1 MFDNLTDLP
10 LCLGL
15 NDQVYDVLK
24 DAILQHKLQSGSK
37 LDVNLLAKKWKIS
50 RTPVNDAIQRL
61 MMEGL
66 VSVIPRRGTFVA
78 SIALEDILQLLDVR
92 LMFEL
97 RTAELIIENMRVE
110 QLQELKQIL
119 ITLDNLLQNAT
130 VDYIQYG
137 QLDMEFHSLP
147 VMWTNNQRLYQIYQA
162 QNFQWYMTRVW
173 KSSAGQ
179 MEHWA
184 IFHAYESRSL
194 DAVQQAITKH
204 IEAGKASVIER
215 NKKEF

>member
-1 MFDNLTDLP
+1 MFDNFTDLP

-78 SIALEDILQLLDVR
+78 SIAVEDILQLLDVR

-110 QLQELKQIL
+110 QFHELKQIL
-119 ITLDNLLQNAT
+119 ITLDHLLQNAT

-137 QLDMEFHSLP
+137 QLDMEFHSTACH
-147 VMWTNNQRLYQIYQA
+147 VD
-162 QNFQWYMTRVW
+162 
-173 KSSAGQ
+173 K
-179 MEHWA
+179 
-184 IFHAYESRSL
+184 
-194 DAVQQAITKH
+194 
-204 IEAGKASVIER
+204 
-215 NKKEF
+215 